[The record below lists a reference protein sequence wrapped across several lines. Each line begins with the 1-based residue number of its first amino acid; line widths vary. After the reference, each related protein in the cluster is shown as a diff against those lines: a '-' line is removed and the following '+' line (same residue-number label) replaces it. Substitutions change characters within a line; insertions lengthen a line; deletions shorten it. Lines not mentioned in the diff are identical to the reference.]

1 MRTVTA
7 FLRKI
12 NECDTQSLLSNYQII
27 LELVGGEKKKRKI
40 KALLNLVMVV
50 MNLSKVRIENEKM
63 RKQN

>member
-27 LELVGGEKKKRKI
+27 LELVGGEKKKKNQGTAEPRDG
-40 KALLNLVMVV
+40 
-50 MNLSKVRIENEKM
+50 SDESF
-63 RKQN
+63 QS